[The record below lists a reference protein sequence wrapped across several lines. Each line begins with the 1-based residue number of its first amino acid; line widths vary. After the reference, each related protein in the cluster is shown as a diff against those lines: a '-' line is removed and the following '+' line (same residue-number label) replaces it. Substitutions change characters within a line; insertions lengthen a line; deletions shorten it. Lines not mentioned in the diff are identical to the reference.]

1 METKSR
7 NVLQIICNPMNGGTK
22 FMRILMVFSSSEL
35 GGAERSLTRM
45 ALASPN
51 SVYQLATLDGEG
63 PWCDWVR
70 SQGQKPLVFGM
81 RNQALHGSLRLS
93 AFVSLLRY
101 VRSEG
106 IQIVYICGLRASL
119 WLRLFKPL
127 MPGVKLVH
135 GIRWNPGSNSR
146 LDRFFRV
153 VERWLNGLV
162 DLYITNSQIAATTL
176 VERCGVSSE
185 KIRVIHNGLAE
196 IPIKIPPLAKRPLN
210 VLTVAN
216 LNPRKGYFEYLLVIK
231 GVHKVIPDARFI
243 FVGRDDMNE
252 EIQKAVLVAGMA
264 GFVSCEGFQSD
275 VSHYFENARV
285 CVLPSL
291 WGEGCPTSILESM
304 AWGVPVIAYRID
316 GIPELI
322 RDKVDGFV
330 VNPQNIK
337 KMTARIIELLSSDQ
351 VGTSFGNAGRE
362 KVAKDFTMEACSTL
376 HEQEFKKIMEIL

>member
-1 METKSR
+1 MR
-7 NVLQIICNPMNGGTK
+7 VLI
-22 FMRILMVFSSSEL
+22 VFSSSEL

-45 ALASPN
+45 ALASPTGI
-51 SVYQLATLDGEG
+51 YHLATLDGEG

-70 SQGQKPLVFGM
+70 SQGQQPLVIGM

-196 IPIKIPPLAKRPLN
+196 MPTNILPLAERPLN

-216 LNPRKGYFEYLLVIK
+216 LNPRKGYLEYLLVIEI
-231 GVHKVIPDARFI
+231 VLQEIPDVHFT
-243 FVGRDDMNE
+243 FVGRDDMNGKVQSAIIARKLSE
-252 EIQKAVLVAGMA
+252 RVSYVGFQQDISSWMRVARLLV
-264 GFVSCEGFQSD
+264 VPSLKEGFPT
-275 VSHYFENARV
+275 VVLEAMSH
-285 CVLPSL
+285 
-291 WGEGCPTSILESM
+291 GM
-304 AWGVPVIAYRID
+304 PVAAYDI
-316 GIPELI
+316 GGLPELV
-322 RDKVDGFV
+322 RHEEDGLLV
-330 VNPQNIK
+330 PAGDTKCLANAIIK
-337 KMTARIIELLSSDQ
+337 LLKETDNANKMSALALARSEADFPLNACVMKHQEALRLLMK
-351 VGTSFGNAGRE
+351 G
-362 KVAKDFTMEACSTL
+362 
-376 HEQEFKKIMEIL
+376 

>member
-1 METKSR
+1 
-7 NVLQIICNPMNGGTK
+7 MNGGTK

-81 RNQALHGSLRLS
+81 RNGALHGSLRLS
-93 AFVSLLRY
+93 AFVSLLRH
-101 VRSEG
+101 VRREG
-106 IQIVYICGLRASL
+106 IQIIYVCGLRASL
-119 WLRLFKPL
+119 CLRLL
-127 MPGVKLVH
+127 NLLIPGVKLVH
-135 GIRWNPGSNSR
+135 GIRWNPDSNSR

-176 VERCGVSSE
+176 AERCGISSE
-185 KIRVIHNGLAE
+185 KIRVIHNGLTE
-196 IPIKIPPLAKRPLN
+196 IPTKIPPISKRPLN

-216 LNPRKGYFEYLLVIK
+216 LNPRKGYLEYLLVIR
-231 GVHKVIPDARFI
+231 GVHKVVPDARFI
-243 FVGRDDMNE
+243 FVGRDDMQGE
-252 EIQKAVLVAGMA
+252 VQKAISAAGMS
-264 GFVSCEGFQSD
+264 GFVNYEGFQSD
-275 VSHYFENARV
+275 VSNYFKNARV

-304 AWGVPVIAYRID
+304 AWGVPVVAYRID

-330 VNPQNIK
+330 VNPQDMK
-337 KMTARIIELLSSDQ
+337 KMTAQIVELLSSEQ
-351 VGTSFGNAGRE
+351 AGTLFGNAGRD
-362 KVAKDFTMEACSTL
+362 KVIKDFTMEVCSTL
-376 HEQEFKKIMEIL
+376 HGQEFEKMMGTM